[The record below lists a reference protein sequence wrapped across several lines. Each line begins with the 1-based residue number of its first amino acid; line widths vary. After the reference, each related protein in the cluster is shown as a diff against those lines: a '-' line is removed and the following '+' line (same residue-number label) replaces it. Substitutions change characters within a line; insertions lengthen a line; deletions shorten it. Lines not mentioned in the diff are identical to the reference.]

1 MFKIGDIIKTFLK
14 KYEIVEQIDEETYLA
29 TCKNKKFLLRTFDF
43 SSEYGQ
49 ELEYSLIRIKSSGI
63 KAPKLI
69 KFDRKNGYYL
79 TEYIEGID
87 MAEYISKNELTD
99 EIYKQLFDNAYLAK
113 VARATLRYEPQK
125 WILSNGIM
133 YYVYTHVLDFDPE
146 KDLVKRYVRLWFNT
160 KELEKYLI
168 ENGYSYDK
176 KRIKDEYAT
185 NKEILLR
192 LPWHNLPTFQS
203 ELFRY

>member
-14 KYEIVEQIDEETYLA
+14 KYEIVEQIDEETFLA

-43 SSEYGQ
+43 SSEDGQ
-49 ELEYSLIRIKSSGI
+49 ELEYSLTRIKSSGI

-87 MAEYISKNELTD
+87 AAEYISKNELSD

-113 VARATLRYEPQK
+113 IAKATLRYEPKK
-125 WILSNGIM
+125 WIISDGVL
-133 YYVYTHVLDFDPE
+133 YYVYPHVLDFDPE
-146 KDLVKRYVRLWFNT
+146 KDLVKRYIRLWFNT
-160 KELEKYLI
+160 KELQKYLSD
-168 ENGYSYDK
+168 NGYSFDK

-185 NKEILLR
+185 NKEILLKTVSFYR
-192 LPWHNLPTFQS
+192 WHH
-203 ELFRY
+203 E

>member
-133 YYVYTHVLDFDPE
+133 YYVYPHVLDFDPE

-185 NKEILLR
+185 NKEILLKTVSFYR
-192 LPWHNLPTFQS
+192 
-203 ELFRY
+203 